1 MVTIAA
7 IIATKRVYPLSPNFF
22 KNQYLILKGKV
33 NIPLSRNFFSN
44 LYFISQA
51 KNIQEKFKKGSLIS
65 KLFFILLIEPLLLHF
80 FQFQKHQD

>member
-33 NIPLSRNFFSN
+33 NIP
-44 LYFISQA
+44 YQEISFQ
-51 KNIQEKFKKGSLIS
+51 IHIS
-65 KLFFILLIEPLLLHF
+65 YL
-80 FQFQKHQD
+80 QSKHI

>member
-44 LYFISQA
+44 SYFIFTIYNYPR
-51 KNIQEKFKKGSLIS
+51 KIQKGGVS
-65 KLFFILLIEPLLLHF
+65 
-80 FQFQKHQD
+80 